1 MGGLD
6 PRIHPFEGAMDS
18 KSVGWA
24 LRAFSSLTPAGL
36 AAQCPRVPSAWA
48 KSRDSGAH
56 LHQLDRRFCPPY
68 AHQASSVPSAAVM
81 RGLDPRIHLFR
92 KNDGLQRNSGLPEF
106 RNNSSAASRVNPTC
120 GVKPGNDGSL

>member
-1 MGGLD
+1 
-6 PRIHPFEGAMDS
+6 MDS

-24 LRAFSSLTPAGL
+24 LRPFSSLTPASL

-68 AHQASSVPSAAVM
+68 ASRRRLSLRLRQLEVDIRAVDDDVFDEDA
-81 RGLDPRIHLFR
+81 RLDLVALEEGGEHVDAEPAPFHRVELDRHRQVLLLDR
-92 KNDGLQRNSGLPEF
+92 AQR
-106 RNNSSAASRVNPTC
+106 RRHAV
-120 GVKPGNDGSL
+120 